1 MMEILAQEMS
11 IMEMDVIGVAFL
23 KLQHLNG
30 PVLQLQQQ
38 QQLFVQ
44 RFVVMVSLS
53 ISTNVMMG
61 ILSLEMDAVQHVK

>member
-30 PVLQLQQQ
+30 PALLLQQQ